1 MQILDDTYCRRD
13 TLTPNSVLWSLL
25 SLLTALTR
33 WSPGGNMRQ
42 NSPESKMKKNMH
54 DGKKISLTMDR
65 RVSFPELEYVCV
77 QLRKSPLADVY
88 KSLAMPLLSKT
99 ASVTT
104 APSVLIT

>member
-1 MQILDDTYCRRD
+1 
-13 TLTPNSVLWSLL
+13 
-25 SLLTALTR
+25 
-33 WSPGGNMRQ
+33 MRQ
-42 NSPESKMKKNMH
+42 NSPESKMKTMTYVEEKNQL
-54 DGKKISLTMDR
+54 DVGQESF
-65 RVSFPELEYVCV
+65 VSRMKYVWV